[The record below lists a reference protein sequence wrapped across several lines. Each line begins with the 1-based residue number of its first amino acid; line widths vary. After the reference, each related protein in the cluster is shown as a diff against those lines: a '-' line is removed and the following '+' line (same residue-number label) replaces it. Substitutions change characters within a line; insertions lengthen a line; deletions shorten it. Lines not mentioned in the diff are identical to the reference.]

1 MQTVIIYYLILVL
14 VSNHISNY
22 QYQALIKKQHKT
34 TIVTNS
40 RESDDLSDNIL
51 RSSESKLGDIWAM
64 ELHQEESIPKME
76 EEIEYRLVRQQ
87 EPIVEQQGEKG
98 ADIQQEEK
106 TVDRAEMTDEKKTV
120 DKEETIDKAEMIDK
134 EGLADKEETVDK
146 EERIDKAE
154 MVDKEELADKKET
167 VGKEETIDRVEQSY
181 NEANGELIKDSKEIP
196 VQDKTEN
203 SKVEKGENPKEENT
217 KSDCIGKISSEQT
230 TSSSYNLETKDSMN
244 ENQIKDS
251 QQSEKEFNDYIH
263 GNLEQNQVIRGDV
276 HIEEEGL
283 DLNGQTLEIWGNLY
297 HHQGT
302 LSINNGKLVVHG
314 SYFVNQEVKKSGN
327 NSLLV
332 LNNEND
338 LIIVEGDI
346 ISYGTDWFKKCIKGK
361 IILEGDFKG
370 GPTTSEICYHMPLR
384 SQCELILAGE
394 NAQTVD
400 ISSMWVKLPTIR
412 IAGKNNREIKL
423 MMLKDQTIQSRKHHL
438 NNLETEIACQIELP
452 ESLVI
457 ENINAKAPLMI
468 NGDCEAKQ
476 LNIFGNEIT
485 INGNLKIQDG
495 ISFMKG
501 QVIVNGLLSLVTA
514 HCIEMKYSEDKLKI
528 KDDLI
533 MLNCKE
539 LTLNEGELY
548 IGGNIIQRNALG
560 EFITKDKMNVVFF
573 NHQNGQERVQGNLI
587 ILNRV
592 KYSRLTLEETL

>member
-51 RSSESKLGDIWAM
+51 SSSESKLGDIWAM

-76 EEIEYRLVRQQ
+76 EEIAYRLVRQQ

-106 TVDRAEMTDEKKTV
+106 TVDKEERIDRAEMTDEKKTV

-134 EGLADKEETVDK
+134 EGLSDKE
-146 EERIDKAE
+146 
-154 MVDKEELADKKET
+154 ET
-167 VGKEETIDRVEQSY
+167 VGKEETIDRAEQSH
-181 NEANGELIKDSKEIP
+181 NEANGDLIKDSKEIP

-203 SKVEKGENPKEENT
+203 SKVEKGENLKEENT

-230 TSSSYNLETKDSMN
+230 TSSSYNLETKDSIN
-244 ENQIKDS
+244 ENHIKDS

-263 GNLEQNQVIRGDV
+263 GNLDQNQVIRGDAY
-276 HIEEEGL
+276 IDEDGL

-297 HHQGT
+297 HNQGT
-302 LSINNGKLVVHG
+302 LSISNGKLVVHG
-314 SYFVNQEVKKSGN
+314 SYFINQEVKKSGN
-327 NSLLV
+327 NSLLI
-332 LNNEND
+332 LNDEND

-346 ISYGTDWFKKCIKGK
+346 ISYGTDWIKECIKGK
-361 IILEGDFKG
+361 IILQGNFKG
-370 GPTTSEICYHMPLR
+370 CPTTSEICYHMPLR
-384 SQCELILAGE
+384 SRCELILAGE
-394 NAQTVD
+394 NTQIVD

-423 MMLKDQTIQSRKHHL
+423 MMLKDHTIQNRKHHL

-457 ENINAKAPLMI
+457 ENINVKAPLMI

-514 HCIEMKYSEDKLKI
+514 RCIEMKYSEDKLKI

-548 IGGNIIQRNALG
+548 IGGNIIQRNAFG

-573 NHQNGQERVQGNLI
+573 NHQNGQQRVQGKLI

-592 KYSRLTLEETL
+592 NYSTLTLEEL